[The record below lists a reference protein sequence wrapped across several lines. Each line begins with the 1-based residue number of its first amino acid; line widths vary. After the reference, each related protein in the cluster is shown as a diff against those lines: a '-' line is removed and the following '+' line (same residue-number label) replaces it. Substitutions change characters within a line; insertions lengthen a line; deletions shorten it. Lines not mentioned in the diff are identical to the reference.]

1 MSPRGR
7 FIVRRLLLAI
17 PVIVVMS
24 VFVFLMIHLVPGDP
38 VETMLEFRAT
48 PHNVATVR
56 YQLGLDR
63 PLLPQYLTWAGGLLH
78 ADSGQ
83 HFISHPPFSTLLEQ
97 QQPATIV

>member
-38 VETMLEFRAT
+38 VQTML
-48 PHNVATVR
+48 
-56 YQLGLDR
+56 
-63 PLLPQYLTWAGGLLH
+63 
-78 ADSGQ
+78 
-83 HFISHPPFSTLLEQ
+83 
-97 QQPATIV
+97 